1 MEGLRISTRGVQLT
15 EGEDTVKWVLTPMD
29 NSPLRLCTGSVPF
42 LGLRTKRGRRC
53 SRSGAYDD
61 EALDDCGVDRRLE
74 CAGTGH
80 RGDPSPGADDSWG
93 PKLLWKMESKLEC
106 RFGVMILLSAV

>member
-1 MEGLRISTRGVQLT
+1 MGAY
-15 EGEDTVKWVLTPMD
+15 PMD

-53 SRSGAYDD
+53 SRRGAYDD

-80 RGDPSPGADDSWG
+80 RGDPSPV
-93 PKLLWKMESKLEC
+93 P
-106 RFGVMILLSAV
+106 MIPGDLNFCGRWSRS